1 MNVEIWAADVT
12 PAVLTQIVEKSVAEG
27 NIGMAEDAAH
37 RNGTSLTSAQY
48 MAIGDYHYARLGEQS
63 DARGLIGAMSAYQ
76 YAGDAGRARLLDI
89 GDRLM
94 VQMTENPMVDFT
106 MEAYLCFEG
115 QPDRLRRVGEIAARL
130 GSTGV
135 AALAYAEAGDSGVA
149 QFFGQF

>member
-48 MAIGDYHYARLGEQS
+48 VAIGDYYHARLGESS
-63 DARGLIGAMSAYQ
+63 DTHDLIAAMSAYER
-76 YAGDAGRARLLDI
+76 AGGRARLVEI